1 MKGFD
6 QMRQLIALS
15 GSIAAVFLFVLA
27 MPACGEDDCLVDQ
40 ENCSAAYV
48 EAEYGDGR
56 GCCGGLRCSPGAIS
70 GVPICQ

>member
-1 MKGFD
+1 GIES
-6 QMRQLIALS
+6 MRRLMSVAGAIAMIVGCGWLS
-15 GSIAAVFLFVLA
+15 VSG
-27 MPACGEDDCLVDQ
+27 CGEDCLVEQ
-40 ENCSAAYV
+40 ENCTAAYV